1 METGRLTWYTS
12 FEKMD
17 KRNTKCSV
25 DLTNSAISHIT
36 EDIKTNR
43 KLFNEHFSF
52 AIYTSEEDNPHV
64 TEDECF
70 PILIESDSAAQKNE
84 WIMALTQVV
93 RALDH
98 EHNGLKLP
106 EEAPK
111 LAPVYEM
118 DDIDE
123 DSYHPPRQADENASA
138 AGEST
143 TTNSFFGATE
153 EDDFTLGSSANLR
166 PVPET
171 VSDGEESEVA
181 GPTTLGARVQ
191 HGIQVSKKIITDAI
205 GTRALDALRDASVR
219 MSEEGHKYGR
229 DDIRIFQSDEESPQ
243 TNTSTVALELKNIN
257 NPARR
262 TMRRLNLYAASN
274 GFQKLQSKK
283 SVKTF
288 LEQVRLLSNDGDDMD
303 ADIDPVLSALAACD
317 MQPGMEWYEIIE
329 MVRNLEER
337 FQGHV
342 DELNVR
348 GITMPGDDDLL
359 AEGRFLTATAHFPND
374 YEAEFD
380 ISSGESTR
388 EVTTKIAK
396 AVAQLNVTEAFVR
409 VNCGAA
415 WEGKETP
422 LLLAIRDL
430 LQFLQE
436 SEKVMLVR
444 EASVAVD
451 IGAMQEILNRKERTH
466 TALQEEFQELS
477 EHYKDV
483 STDLATERNRRVDP
497 TTGAVLADSRDGMGN
512 VSAAER
518 RMFMQE
524 KTDLIRQFNDEKA
537 GLVRENQSIRYAL
550 NPASEKTAMDLRRS
564 ADKLHEVERKFD
576 EANRRLKAMNG
587 VPVGHD
593 WHPGMPS
600 SQTTPAELLDN
611 LTSSDHHNH
620 FSPEKWMQQYK
631 NVLSRGSG
639 HPDSKVQSPFTSTMG
654 TNSMGTP
661 IAMPS
666 YGDEPKMDAVPSPHL
681 RAMTSAPSPLSSRP
695 LHDNSFD
702 HVQAHTKSNLVNLRE
717 LKDPNM
723 NRSPPP
729 SPGPRAFHAD
739 TNNFQYKVRARL
751 AMEGKMSEQQHSM
764 RNPQDEAKTMLSAH
778 RRKNQSSHFMGATT
792 SFQVKKKV
800 GHSPVAHPEPGF
812 KYT

>member
-1 METGRLTWYTS
+1 
-12 FEKMD
+12 
-17 KRNTKCSV
+17 
-25 DLTNSAISHIT
+25 
-36 EDIKTNR
+36 
-43 KLFNEHFSF
+43 
-52 AIYTSEEDNPHV
+52 V

-84 WIMALTQVV
+84 WILALTQVV
-93 RALDH
+93 RALDL
-98 EHNGLKLP
+98 EHNGPKSP
-106 EEAPK
+106 EETPK
-111 LAPVYEM
+111 PVYEM

-123 DSYHPPRQADENASA
+123 DSYHSHGQADENATM
-138 AGEST
+138 AGESSAI
-143 TTNSFFGATE
+143 NSLFDTSGA
-153 EDDFTLGSSANLR
+153 DDFTLGSSAILR

-191 HGIQVSKKIITDAI
+191 HGIQVSKKIISDAI

-219 MSEEGHKYGR
+219 LSQEEHKYAR
-229 DDIRIFQSDEESPQ
+229 DDIRIFKADEESPQ
-243 TNTSTVALELKNIN
+243 INTNTVGLELTNIN

-283 SVKTF
+283 SVKNF
-288 LEQVRLLSNDGDDMD
+288 LEQVRVLSNDGDDTD

-342 DELNVR
+342 DEMNARGSKVR
-348 GITMPGDDDLL
+348 GDEDLL
-359 AEGRFLTATAHFPND
+359 AEGRYLTATAHFPND

-380 ISSGESTR
+380 ICSGESTR
-388 EVTTKIAK
+388 EVTTKIGK

-415 WEGKETP
+415 WEGKENP

-444 EASVAVD
+444 EASMAVD

-466 TALQEEFQELS
+466 RALQEEFQELR

-497 TTGAVLADSRDGMGN
+497 ATGAVLADADAGDGMSN

-518 RMFMQE
+518 RAFMQE
-524 KTDLIRQFNDEKA
+524 KMDLIRKFNDEKA

-564 ADKLHEVERKFD
+564 ADKLHDVERKLD

-587 VPVGHD
+587 IPVGHD
-593 WHPGMPS
+593 WHPGIPS
-600 SQTTPAELLDN
+600 SQVTPAELLDN

-620 FSPEKWMQQYK
+620 FSPEKWLERYK
-631 NVLSRGSG
+631 NVLSRESG
-639 HPDSKVQSPFTSTMG
+639 QPDSKIQSPFPPTMG
-654 TNSMGTP
+654 ANSIGTP
-661 IAMPS
+661 IAMS
-666 YGDEPKMDAVPSPHL
+666 SHGDEPKMGAVSSPHL
-681 RAMTSAPSPLSSRP
+681 LAMKSAPSPLSSRP
-695 LHDNSFD
+695 VNDNSFD
-702 HVQAHTKSNLVNLRE
+702 HVQAHTKPNLVNLRE

-729 SPGPRAFHAD
+729 SPGAPRAFHAD
-739 TNNFQYKVRARL
+739 ANYFQCKVRARL
-751 AMEGKMSEQQHSM
+751 AMSGKMSEQQQTM
-764 RNPQDEAKTMLSAH
+764 RDPPDEAKSVLSTH

-792 SFQVKKKV
+792 SFQIKKKV
-800 GHSPVAHPEPGF
+800 GHSPKSHPEPGF